1 MRVVK
6 KGDTEF
12 MLALEREPETIS
24 QSTTEEALLA
34 RKQD

>member
-12 MLALEREPETIS
+12 MLALEREPGAIS
-24 QSTTEEALLA
+24 QSTTGESLLA